1 MPPATLRIEDG
12 EPISERER
20 RRLVI
25 LYAQPELTV
34 TWTRHAPGEAGTQL
48 HIHHEHVDAFYV
60 LDGELTLR
68 LGPAG
73 DPLKLGAGGFV
84 AVPPYVVHAFR
95 NESDADV
102 SWLNFHAPDKGF
114 ADYLRGVA
122 GFDDDEPPPDGGRPR
137 ADAIIAVPLDEVT
150 VPGLRVSVRGDGGAQ
165 LRYELGDGRAIDITT
180 RALDRQRA

>member
-1 MPPATLRIEDG
+1 VTPETLRVDDG
-12 EPISERER
+12 ETITDREG

-25 LYAQPELTV
+25 LSARPELTV

-73 DPLKLGAGGFV
+73 DPLNVGAGSFV
-84 AVPPYVVHAFR
+84 AVPPYIVHAFR

-114 ADYLRGVA
+114 ADYLRGVS
-122 GFDDDEPPPDGGRPR
+122 GFDDAEPPPDGGRPLTH
-137 ADAIIAVPLDEVT
+137 AITAVPLDEVT
-150 VPGLRVSVRGDGGAQ
+150 VPGLRVSVGGDDGAE
-165 LRYELGDGRAIDITT
+165 LRYELGDGRAIDITART
-180 RALDRQRA
+180 G